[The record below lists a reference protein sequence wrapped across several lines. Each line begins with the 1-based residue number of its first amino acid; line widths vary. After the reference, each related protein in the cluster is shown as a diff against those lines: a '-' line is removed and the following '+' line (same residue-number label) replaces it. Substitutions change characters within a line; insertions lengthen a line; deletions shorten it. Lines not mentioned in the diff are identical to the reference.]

1 MRPLPVSGP
10 IRRACLAVHLGFNPW
25 LGLVI
30 GTAVAGLAGFL
41 IGVLCLRMGGIYLS
55 LTTLGFSQI
64 LHIVITNEYE
74 ITRGTMGLQV
84 PALMSVYS
92 KTAYFYIMLAALI
105 VTLLIIHRII
115 YSNTGLNFRAVQN
128 DETAAAAL
136 GVNVVRVRVMAF
148 TVSSALAGMAGG
160 LFGHYL
166 LLITPQI
173 PSLDQQFLVLA
184 MTVIGGMG
192 SFIGPVIGAF
202 MLNILAEYIRAYGE
216 YHVLVFGLVALLMA
230 RFFPNGV
237 VGLYK
242 GNGKMPLLE
251 GRQLSKRFGG
261 VWALQQVDFF
271 LEEGEIVGL
280 IGPNGAGKTTLFNSV
295 AAAFKPT
302 TGRVFFRGVDITAK
316 TPYDICRL
324 GIARTFQIVRPFPE
338 MTCQENLQV
347 AFVNNH
353 HKAAG
358 KDWASS
364 AHGIL
369 EFVGLTDQMLTLAKN
384 LTLMEKK
391 KLELARAL
399 ATNPTI
405 LMLDEVLGGLNT
417 QEINQ
422 ALNLIKGLRDEKGL
436 TIFWIE
442 HVMGAIMQ
450 AADRVIVLD
459 QGTKLM
465 EGQPGDVVIDQRVI
479 KAYLGE

>member
-1 MRPLPVSGP
+1 
-10 IRRACLAVHLGFNPW
+10 
-25 LGLVI
+25 
-30 GTAVAGLAGFL
+30 
-41 IGVLCLRMGGIYLS
+41 MGGIYLS

-242 GNGKMPLLE
+242 G
-251 GRQLSKRFGG
+251 KR
-261 VWALQQVDFF
+261 
-271 LEEGEIVGL
+271 
-280 IGPNGAGKTTLFNSV
+280 
-295 AAAFKPT
+295 
-302 TGRVFFRGVDITAK
+302 
-316 TPYDICRL
+316 
-324 GIARTFQIVRPFPE
+324 
-338 MTCQENLQV
+338 
-347 AFVNNH
+347 
-353 HKAAG
+353 
-358 KDWASS
+358 
-364 AHGIL
+364 
-369 EFVGLTDQMLTLAKN
+369 
-384 LTLMEKK
+384 
-391 KLELARAL
+391 
-399 ATNPTI
+399 
-405 LMLDEVLGGLNT
+405 
-417 QEINQ
+417 
-422 ALNLIKGLRDEKGL
+422 
-436 TIFWIE
+436 
-442 HVMGAIMQ
+442 
-450 AADRVIVLD
+450 
-459 QGTKLM
+459 
-465 EGQPGDVVIDQRVI
+465 
-479 KAYLGE
+479 

>member
-1 MRPLPVSGP
+1 MSTRNKSLIVLAIAGVFGLLPLGLDDYRLHVLVICLNYAILAASWNLVAGYTGQVSFAHAAFAGVGAYTSG
-10 IRRACLAVHLGFNPW
+10 ILAVHLGFNPW
-25 LGLVI
+25 LGIVI

-242 GNGKMPLLE
+242 G
-251 GRQLSKRFGG
+251 KR
-261 VWALQQVDFF
+261 
-271 LEEGEIVGL
+271 
-280 IGPNGAGKTTLFNSV
+280 
-295 AAAFKPT
+295 
-302 TGRVFFRGVDITAK
+302 
-316 TPYDICRL
+316 
-324 GIARTFQIVRPFPE
+324 
-338 MTCQENLQV
+338 
-347 AFVNNH
+347 
-353 HKAAG
+353 
-358 KDWASS
+358 
-364 AHGIL
+364 
-369 EFVGLTDQMLTLAKN
+369 
-384 LTLMEKK
+384 
-391 KLELARAL
+391 
-399 ATNPTI
+399 
-405 LMLDEVLGGLNT
+405 
-417 QEINQ
+417 
-422 ALNLIKGLRDEKGL
+422 
-436 TIFWIE
+436 
-442 HVMGAIMQ
+442 
-450 AADRVIVLD
+450 
-459 QGTKLM
+459 
-465 EGQPGDVVIDQRVI
+465 
-479 KAYLGE
+479 

>member
-1 MRPLPVSGP
+1 MSNRNKSLIVLAIAGVFGLLPLGLDDYRLHVLVICLNYAILAASWNLVAGYTGQVSFAHAAFAGVG
-10 IRRACLAVHLGFNPW
+10 AYTSGMLAVHLGFNPW
-25 LGLVI
+25 LGIVI

-230 RFFPNGV
+230 RFFPHGV
-237 VGLYK
+237 VGLFK
-242 GNGKMPLLE
+242 G
-251 GRQLSKRFGG
+251 KR
-261 VWALQQVDFF
+261 
-271 LEEGEIVGL
+271 
-280 IGPNGAGKTTLFNSV
+280 
-295 AAAFKPT
+295 
-302 TGRVFFRGVDITAK
+302 
-316 TPYDICRL
+316 
-324 GIARTFQIVRPFPE
+324 
-338 MTCQENLQV
+338 
-347 AFVNNH
+347 
-353 HKAAG
+353 
-358 KDWASS
+358 
-364 AHGIL
+364 
-369 EFVGLTDQMLTLAKN
+369 
-384 LTLMEKK
+384 
-391 KLELARAL
+391 
-399 ATNPTI
+399 
-405 LMLDEVLGGLNT
+405 
-417 QEINQ
+417 
-422 ALNLIKGLRDEKGL
+422 
-436 TIFWIE
+436 
-442 HVMGAIMQ
+442 
-450 AADRVIVLD
+450 
-459 QGTKLM
+459 
-465 EGQPGDVVIDQRVI
+465 
-479 KAYLGE
+479 